1 MHPLNEESRIL
12 NLRTEQDLEKSQDLT
27 LEEGGGKEK
36 LVTLDYQSYNKNFAL
51 LPKVQ
56 KIKPEDLVIEA
67 PDVAKIESHMME
79 WTTKYHADQSLELP

>member
-1 MHPLNEESRIL
+1 MHPLNEESAII
-12 NLRTEQDLEKSQDLT
+12 NLRTDEDLT

-67 PDVAKIESHMME
+67 PDVANIETHLME
-79 WTTKYHADQSLELP
+79 WTNKYHTDQGLELP

>member
-1 MHPLNEESRIL
+1 MHSLYEKSVLI
-12 NLRTEQDLEKSQDLT
+12 NLRTDQDLT
-27 LEEGGGKEK
+27 LEKGGGKEK

-67 PDVAKIESHMME
+67 PDVAKIETHLM
-79 WTTKYHADQSLELP
+79 